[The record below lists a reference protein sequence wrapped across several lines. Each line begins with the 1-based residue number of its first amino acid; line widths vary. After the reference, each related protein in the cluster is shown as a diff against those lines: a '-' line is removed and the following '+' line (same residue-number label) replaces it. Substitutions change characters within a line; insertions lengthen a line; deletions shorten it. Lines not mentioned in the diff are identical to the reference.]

1 MKYINDKMNENKN
14 QSLISDDS
22 NLIDSESGEEEN
34 DKMVHNYNIVLREQN
49 SENKG
54 KNGYYHLQNVD
65 NKNSSNDNNTA
76 EIINIM
82 NDINND
88 ESHDKEFYLEIF
100 F

>member
-1 MKYINDKMNENKN
+1 
-14 QSLISDDS
+14 
-22 NLIDSESGEEEN
+22 
-34 DKMVHNYNIVLREQN
+34 MVHKYNIVLKEQN

-54 KNGYYHLQNVD
+54 KNGYYYLQNAD

-76 EIINIM
+76 ELINIM